1 MRTFHRLLIIS
12 ALLLSS
18 SFGSAQQPAVR
29 RTPRFFTPVASVK
42 DIMEAVL
49 EPATEVI
56 SDAVAPADLPNGVLE
71 KAPASDDEWTA
82 VRNSAIVMSEGANLL
97 VMGGRRISSGAPESA
112 TAARAA
118 RRERV
123 ELMPKIA
130 ARVARSQDR
139 WRELAQ
145 ALIVQ
150 SLMIRVTHGSTK
162 PSLRSCSSSICDAH
176 CTSPLNTRVRQVP
189 HTPARHNDGM
199 ATPQAS
205 AASSIV

>member
-1 MRTFHRLLIIS
+1 MRTCHRLLIIS

-145 ALIVQ
+145 ALIAAGA
-150 SLMIRVTHGSTK
+150 VT
-162 PSLRSCSSSICDAH
+162 LRAVDARDAKALLDAGNVIDAACESCH
-176 CTSPLNTRVRQVP
+176 HEYWYP
-189 HTPARHNDGM
+189 
-199 ATPQAS
+199 
-205 AASSIV
+205 